1 MANPPVM
8 LEAWNVYAG
17 DYCALEIFL
26 KTGDSPT
33 DISGYTN
40 FRSQWRKSWS
50 DVDPVELDVSV
61 DEDTSSIVI
70 AIPGELSAV
79 NGGLIRSGV
88 WDLQAENDGVT
99 RTFVRGKVF
108 WRGDVTR

>member
-8 LEAWNVYAG
+8 LNPWNVYAG

-50 DVDPVELDVSV
+50 DTVSV
-61 DEDTSSIVI
+61 DLEVSLERDASSVVI

-79 NGGLIRSGV
+79 DGGVVRSGV
-88 WDLQAENDGVT
+88 WDLQAENDGVV